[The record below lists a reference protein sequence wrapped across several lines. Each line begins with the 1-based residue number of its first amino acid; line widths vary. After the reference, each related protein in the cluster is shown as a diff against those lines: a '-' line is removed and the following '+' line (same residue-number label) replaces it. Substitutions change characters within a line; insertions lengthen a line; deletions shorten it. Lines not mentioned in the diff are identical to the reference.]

1 MASGGSEIDMS
12 ITQTAFTSSTS
23 AKHDSHAHVNG
34 HLVKVSN
41 PLGRVAVVPP
51 LPGGCGSISYV
62 PDTAA
67 LYKPSC
73 ILATDAG
80 YYNLIDT
87 FKCIGNVV
95 SDGEVQWTE
104 PLNQS
109 NVNFGVL
116 NNGSFVIGYIAPED
130 AKSGEFKHLVAG
142 LGWLVRDGKNYVDE
156 GWEEAYTA
164 AGSSGDKYKS
174 MTSGRTAIGWD
185 KDGGLILLQYDGHS
199 GPPSWGAT
207 MNELADKMISNGA
220 VEAMNL
226 DGGGSTQMWKRGVQI
241 GYSSDR
247 ATYGVLAGTYE
258 VGCPIGQGKGN
269 LSAFECARK
278 VSTIICIHEDETH
291 MRSFLG
297 TVTTQASS
305 PVSVLS
311 GLCLVVGL
319 GIGVA
324 VGTVFKRAKG
334 KKSRQ
339 IAAELSEDDA
349 SE

>member
-1 MASGGSEIDMS
+1 MVTAPMASGGSEIDMS
-12 ITQTAFTSSTS
+12 ITQTAFTSMTS
-23 AKHDSHAHVNG
+23 NDSHAHVNG

-51 LPGGCGSISYV
+51 LPGGCGTISYV
-62 PDTAA
+62 PDTAE
-67 LYKPSC
+67 LYNPSC
-73 ILATDAG
+73 NLATDAG

-95 SDGEVQWTE
+95 SDGSVSNTE

-116 NNGSFVIGYIAPED
+116 NNGSFVIGYIAPEVVE
-130 AKSGEFKHLVAG
+130 SGIFKHLVAG

-226 DGGGSTQMWKRGVQI
+226 DGGGSTQMWKHGVQI

-247 ATYGVLAGTYE
+247 STYGVLDGTYE
-258 VGCPIGQGKGN
+258 VGCPIGEGKGN

-278 VSTIICIHEDETH
+278 VSTIICVHEDNAGIK
-291 MRSFLG
+291 SFLG
-297 TVTTQASS
+297 TATEQAYS

-311 GLCLVVGL
+311 LGTLVVSL

-324 VGTVFKRAKG
+324 VGMVAQKMLGKKG
-334 KKSRQ
+334 KKGRDQ
-339 IAAELSEDDA
+339 LLS
-349 SE
+349 